1 MPTRLGGVS
10 ATVNGKPAY
19 VYWFC
24 SAATTPTCGS
34 DQINVLTPL
43 DDTVDNE
50 VTGYKFDELSADA
63 LRHANLLVLGTTA
76 LRAVRHA
83 PYPVFD
89 GEWSRKVR

>member
-1 MPTRLGGVS
+1 MDIPGFKTILC
-10 ATVNGKPAY
+10 P
-19 VYWFC
+19 
-24 SAATTPTCGS
+24 
-34 DQINVLTPL
+34 
-43 DDTVDNE
+43 VD
-50 VTGYKFDELSADA
+50 YCELSADA